1 MKDKLDGFGG
11 LVVTEFAGSNP
22 AEAVGF
28 FGRPENPQYAFLQWG
43 SKIICPMSQLC
54 GM

>member
-1 MKDKLDGFGG
+1 MVLFG
-11 LVVTEFAGSNP
+11 TFPEFAGSKP

-28 FGRPENPQYAFLQWG
+28 FGRPENPQYAILRRG
-43 SKIICPMSQLC
+43 NKRICPMSQLC